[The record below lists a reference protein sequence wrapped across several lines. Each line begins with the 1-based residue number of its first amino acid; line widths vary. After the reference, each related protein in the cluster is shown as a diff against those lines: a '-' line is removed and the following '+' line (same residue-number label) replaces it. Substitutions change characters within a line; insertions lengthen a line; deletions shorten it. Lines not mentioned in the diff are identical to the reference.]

1 MKKIDPQLKAV
12 LRDFA
17 NSYRVKRAQAL
28 QGYDFEDLRAALA
41 DLKDRALDRN
51 SELLSQFEEK
61 ARAHGSVVLRAR
73 DGAEADGLIL
83 KICRDHG
90 IRRMVKSKSMVSEE
104 IGLNDFLIRRGVD
117 IRETDLGEWI
127 VQLGAERP
135 THMVMPAIHLTRS
148 DVAALFSAKLGRPI
162 PDDIPS
168 LVRAARGEMR
178 REIFAAQAGLTGANA
193 LIADI
198 GAIML
203 VTNEGNG
210 RLVTTVPPIHIVLAS
225 IEKVLPTIG
234 DAMTLLRLLPRNATG
249 QNITSYVSF
258 MAGPHRGPQ
267 YVILLDNHR
276 SELLADPPFREIL
289 RCVKCSACL
298 NVCPVY
304 QVIGGEAYSYIYMG
318 GIGTLLT
325 AWIHGLRKAKGLA
338 GLCLRCHR
346 CEGSCAAKIKIAD
359 LITALAGRLKNET
372 GARAWKRAAFD
383 GVMGHP
389 GIQRAAFETARKAR
403 KIIAGKDGFSRRL
416 PAWMKKYDRFRA
428 LPAPAPR
435 PFSSVFR
442 KDFVSAGAVKGR
454 AFGSPLARGL
464 YPRASTAERDPGE
477 KPGAPAA
484 VVKPDKGTV
493 TIFGGCL
500 VEHFYPEIGL
510 AAARVLAKL
519 GYRVKVAPAL
529 CCGFPPSNAGFE
541 KASRKAFV
549 SLVDRMEIEGKVV
562 TLCPT
567 CATMLTKR
575 GPEIADS
582 ERAREL
588 AAKTIPFSRFLLDR
602 EMESLEKLMRKGRP
616 VQKVTYHDSCHHKHL
631 SNAERAS
638 RKLVETALRC
648 DILEMEEPD
657 RCCGFAGSFSVENPE
672 ISAAL
677 LADKLAAV
685 ERTGADIVAMD
696 CPGCLLQIRGGSR
709 RWGMGVR
716 AVHTAELLDQAI
728 GDG

>member
-1 MKKIDPQLKAV
+1 MKKIDPELKAV

-17 NSYRVKRAQAL
+17 DSYRVKRAKAL
-28 QGYDFEDLRAALA
+28 EGYDFEDLRTALA
-41 DLKDRALDRN
+41 DLKDRALERN
-51 SELLSQFEEK
+51 PELLAQFEEK
-61 ARAHGSVVLRAR
+61 AKAHGGVVLRAR
-73 DGAEADGLIL
+73 DGDEANELIL
-83 KICRDHG
+83 RICRDHG
-90 IRRMVKSKSMVSEE
+90 IRRMVKTKSMVSEE

-117 IRETDLGEWI
+117 VRETDLGEWI

-135 THMVMPAIHLTRS
+135 THMVMPAIHLTRG
-148 DVAALFSAKLGRPI
+148 DVAALFSAKLGRPV

-168 LVRAARGEMR
+168 LVRIARGEMR

-193 LIADI
+193 LIADT

-210 RLVTTVPPIHIVLAS
+210 RLVTTVPPVHIVLAS
-225 IEKVLPTIG
+225 IEKVLPAIG
-234 DAMTLLRLLPRNATG
+234 DAIALLRLLPRNATG
-249 QNITSYVSF
+249 QSITSYVAF

-276 SELLADPPFREIL
+276 SELLADLPFREIL

-304 QVIGGEAYSYIYMG
+304 QVIGGEAYSHIYMG

-325 AWIHGLRKAKGLA
+325 AWIHGLRKAKDLA

-359 LITALAGRLKNET
+359 LITALAGRLRKET
-372 GARAWKRAAFD
+372 GAPAWKRAAFD

-389 GIQRAAFETARKAR
+389 GIQRAAFGTARKAR
-403 KIIAGKDGFSRRL
+403 KIVSGKDGFSRKL

-428 LPAPAPR
+428 LPAPAAR
-435 PFSSVFR
+435 SLSSLFR
-442 KDFVSAGAVKGR
+442 KDFVSAGAMENS
-454 AFGSPLARGL
+454 A
-464 YPRASTAERDPGE
+464 
-477 KPGAPAA
+477 
-484 VVKPDKGTV
+484 KGTV

-500 VEHFYPEIGL
+500 VEHFYPEIGM
-510 AAARVLAKL
+510 AAARMLAKL
-519 GYRVKVAPAL
+519 GYRVKAAPAL
-529 CCGFPPSNAGFE
+529 CCGFPPANAGFE
-541 KASRKAFV
+541 KASRKAFA
-549 SLVDRMEIEGKVV
+549 SLLNRMELQGEIV

-575 GPEIADS
+575 GLELADS
-582 ERAREL
+582 EKAREL

-602 EMESLEKLMRKGRP
+602 ERESLEKLMRKERP
-616 VQKVTYHDSCHHKHL
+616 VQKATYHDSCHHKHL
-631 SNAERAS
+631 SNAEGAS
-638 RKLVETALRC
+638 RTLVEAALRSA
-648 DILEMEEPD
+648 IIEMEEPD

-677 LADKLAAV
+677 LADKLTAV
-685 ERTGADIVAMD
+685 EKTGADIVAMD
-696 CPGCLLQIRGGSR
+696 CPGCLLQIRGGCR
-709 RWGMGVR
+709 RRGMGLR

-728 GDG
+728 GED